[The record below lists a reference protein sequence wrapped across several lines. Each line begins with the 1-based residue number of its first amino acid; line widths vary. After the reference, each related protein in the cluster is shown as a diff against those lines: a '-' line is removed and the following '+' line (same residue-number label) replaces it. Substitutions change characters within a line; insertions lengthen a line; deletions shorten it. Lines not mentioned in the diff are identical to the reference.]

1 MSAVGTE
8 LLQREHRGPASQSAA
23 AAPRAC
29 GKRHG
34 IVVIGGGWAGCAAAV
49 ELARA
54 GCSVELHEAGIA
66 LGGRARSV
74 VRDGLPLDNGQHL
87 LLGAYADTL
96 AFAADIRDPA
106 SPSAWTVEPLTLR
119 PFASTQRNRLSL
131 STRYAPAPVALP
143 MALARARGLAIAERA
158 SLVRWF
164 LRQRRHGFRCDAAM
178 TVAQLLAS
186 EPAAVRDQLWNP
198 LCLAALNTPPHRA
211 AAQVFLNVVRET
223 FGTGAHATALVVP
236 REGLAEAVP
245 EAAARWLTAHGHPV
259 RRSTRTRVRRVDA
272 QSVVLDV
279 AGQPMRADMVVV
291 AVGPHQL
298 PSAFA
303 PGLSNEHGAIG
314 DALASVS
321 RFDYEPITTVYLGY
335 ETPLALPRGLLR
347 LDDAPGQWIFDR
359 GDILARAAASATR
372 PPMRSLVSV
381 VLSARGEH
389 SQLDHA
395 ALVAAS
401 DTQLRKLAPTLSRP
415 VWSQVIEEKRATYA
429 CIPGL
434 SPPACGRLTE
444 RVYVAGDYT
453 YPAFPATLEAAV
465 RSGRIAAR
473 QIIGAFAADAAAR
486 DSTRAP

>member
-1 MSAVGTE
+1 MSAE
-8 LLQREHRGPASQSAA
+8 HPRERKDRPTV
-23 AAPRAC
+23 
-29 GKRHG
+29 
-34 IVVIGGGWAGCAAAV
+34 VVIGGGWAGCAAAV

-54 GCSVELHEAGIA
+54 GHSVELHEAGIA

-96 AFAADIRDPA
+96 AFATDLRADA
-106 SPSAWTVEPLTLR
+106 SPSAWSIEPLALH
-119 PFASTQRNRLSL
+119 PFAARQRNRLSL
-131 STRYAPAPVALP
+131 STRYAPAPL
-143 MALARARGLAIAERA
+143 ALATALMGARGMTIGDRSA
-158 SLVRWF
+158 LVRWL
-164 LRQRRHGFRCDAAM
+164 LRQRRQGFRCDAAL
-178 TVAQLLAS
+178 TVKELLADA
-186 EPAAVRDQLWNP
+186 PAAVRDQLWNP
-198 LCLAALNTPPHRA
+198 LCLAALNTPPQRA

-223 FGTGAHATALVVP
+223 FGTGAHATAIVLP

-245 EAAARWLTAHGHPV
+245 EAAARWLTARGHPV
-259 RRSTRTRVRRVDA
+259 RRSTRTRVRGIDA
-272 QSVVLDV
+272 DGVLLEA
-279 AGQPMRADMVVV
+279 AGRSLRADAAVV

-303 PGLSNEHGAIG
+303 PGVDKAHAAIA
-314 DALASVS
+314 DTLARVA

-335 ETPLALPRGLLR
+335 PAPLALPRGLVR

-359 GDILARAAASATR
+359 GDVLARAAASATR
-372 PPMRSLVSV
+372 APMRSLVSV
-381 VLSARGEH
+381 VLSARGAH
-389 SQLDHA
+389 SGLDHA
-395 ALVAAS
+395 ALAEAT
-401 DTQLRKLAPTLSRP
+401 DAQLRRLAPALRAP

-453 YPAFPATLEAAV
+453 YAAFPATLEAAV

-473 QIIGAFAADAAAR
+473 QLTDAFAADAAAR
-486 DSTRAP
+486 GSTRAP